1 MKARLQV
8 LAGEPSRDMM
18 RSLAKKGPEP
28 LAESE
33 RRRLALDK
41 PLGAALD
48 EAALSELEASH
59 CGVVPKSAFG
69 TMAYAQ
75 RYRDAH
81 LADATL
87 SAAVSGGSAVLIT
100 GNNHVRLD
108 RGGGVPWYLRQRAP
122 EIKVVTVMLAEV
134 REGENDPVAYI
145 PPRSRRQV
153 NCRLRNPDTPGQA
166 SRSVRNAQECRLIW
180 PVRRR
185 PKAVTFP
192 TFKVAPSR
200 SPRITAQNSIGRF
213 PRPCVLLL
221 SCSHLRCPRRRFLPM
236 KSATRKSMRLS

>member
-108 RGGGVPWYLRQRAP
+108 RGGGCRGICDSGHP
-122 EIKVVTVMLAEV
+122 
-134 REGENDPVAYI
+134 
-145 PPRSRRQV
+145 
-153 NCRLRNPDTPGQA
+153 RLRS
-166 SRSVRNAQECRLIW
+166 SRSCW
-180 PVRRR
+180 PRFARAKTTLW
-185 PKAVTFP
+185 PTFP
-192 TFKVAPSR
+192 RDPDGK
-200 SPRITAQNSIGRF
+200 SIADYVILT
-213 PRPCVLLL
+213 PPAKRPDPCE
-221 SCSHLRCPRRRFLPM
+221 M
-236 KSATRKSMRLS
+236 RKNAG